1 MEKWITAL
9 ISIGFL
15 IITMSFSSGSVNY
28 LILIEGVIV
37 VVTGCVLLLRVKSK
51 NKDVKK
57 DNKKMGGKK

>member
-15 IITMSFSSGSVNY
+15 IITMSFSSGTVNY